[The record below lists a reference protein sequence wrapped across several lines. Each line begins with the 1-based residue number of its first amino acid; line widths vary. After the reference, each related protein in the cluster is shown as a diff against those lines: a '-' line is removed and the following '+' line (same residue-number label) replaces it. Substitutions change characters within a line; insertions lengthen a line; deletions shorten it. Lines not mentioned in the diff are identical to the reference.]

1 MARFP
6 NLAGARYWASGA
18 GLNSHLEK
26 PVTRGFGLL
35 SCLANPQSERSLAH
49 T

>member
-6 NLAGARYWASGA
+6 NLAGARYWANGA

-26 PVTRGFGLL
+26 PLTRGFGLL
-35 SCLANPQSERSLAH
+35 SLQAKPQSERSLAL